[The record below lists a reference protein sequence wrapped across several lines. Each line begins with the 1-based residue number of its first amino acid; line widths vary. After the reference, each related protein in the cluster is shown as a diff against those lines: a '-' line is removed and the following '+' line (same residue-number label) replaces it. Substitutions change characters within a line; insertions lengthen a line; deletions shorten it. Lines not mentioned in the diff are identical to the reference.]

1 MHCQQNINF
10 MVQTL
15 ARSSL
20 LLFLCLTYF
29 SDKHLPPPPPPPPPL
44 SAACTFENKINY
56 TTPPPPRSVCLA
68 LVRVFNP
75 VHLNLNIFVLQ
86 SCSFMVHRVLQIR
99 YFKPFLYLARPN
111 TTVYTTYYSQMD
123 GICSPHKISF
133 KYI

>member
-29 SDKHLPPPPPPPPPL
+29 SDKHLPPPPPPPPPSL
-44 SAACTFENKINY
+44 LRAFSKTKSI
-56 TTPPPPRSVCLA
+56 TPPPPLPRSGCLS

-111 TTVYTTYYSQMD
+111 TTVYTTY
-123 GICSPHKISF
+123 SPYLVTKHVVI
-133 KYI
+133 